1 MNEGHY
7 FPDRKRCHCPGFTIQ
22 DMIKL
27 NQSGEKNEL

>member
-1 MNEGHY
+1 MKATI
-7 FPDRKRCHCPGFTIQ
+7 FPDRKRCHCPGFTME